1 MKTVH
6 PANKYTCIH
15 YLIVTQRHATNQLNL
30 IRDLTENIGK
40 KEREVKIINKKISIY
55 MYFYSLVTG
64 DMRQTTKHAKSDHS
78 DEEDIPP
85 NKPESIGQHTSLDID
100 LRPPYNISSRI
111 NREPASG
118 RTYGRKKVTI
128 EGISYID

>member
-1 MKTVH
+1 MILIHLMKTVH

-15 YLIVTQRHATNQLNL
+15 YLMVTQRHVTKQLNM
-30 IRDLTENIGK
+30 IRNIGK

-85 NKPESIGQHTSLDID
+85 NKLESTGQHTPLDID
-100 LRPPYNISSRI
+100 LRPSYNISSRCDK
-111 NREPASG
+111 ECA
-118 RTYGRKKVTI
+118 RKGVPTK
-128 EGISYID
+128 GISGIYI